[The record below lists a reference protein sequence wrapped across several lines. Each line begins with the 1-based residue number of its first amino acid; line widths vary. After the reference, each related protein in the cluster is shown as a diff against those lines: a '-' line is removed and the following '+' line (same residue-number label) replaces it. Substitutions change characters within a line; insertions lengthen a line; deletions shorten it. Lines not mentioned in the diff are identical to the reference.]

1 MCNETEEKLTVSI
14 YQQQNVEKN
23 SRDQYASP
31 TWFAFRAGRITVS
44 KFKAAVSTNIAKPSV
59 SLLVKQICYP
69 GTMKFSSAATRWGTD
84 QETVARPGMCVNI
97 QSCKHKS
104 LHLQSCGFLLELKTV
119 LLMQHVMVYNS
130 LLVW

>member
-31 TWFAFRAGRITVS
+31 TWFAFRAGRITTS
-44 KFKAAVSTNIAKPSV
+44 KFKAAVSTNTAKPPV

-84 QETVARPGMCVNI
+84 HETVARDVCQYSISQAQVIAPTKLWFFIGTEDSFI
-97 QSCKHKS
+97 DATRD
-104 LHLQSCGFLLELKTV
+104 GI
-119 LLMQHVMVYNS
+119 
-130 LLVW
+130 

>member
-1 MCNETEEKLTVSI
+1 MCNETEGKLTVSI

-31 TWFAFRAGRITVS
+31 TWFAFIAGRITAS

-69 GTMKFSSAATRWGTD
+69 GTMKFPLQLQDGVLTMKKW
-84 QETVARPGMCVNI
+84 PGMCVNI

-104 LHLQSCGFLLELKTV
+104 LHLQSCGFLLELNTV
-119 LLMQHVMVYNS
+119 LLIQHVMVYNS